1 MNALELY
8 YCIFL
13 NVKQSCIK
21 KRRKNYFSIHSS
33 VFSLSNGIG
42 LLIEDVNMEQLS
54 AMHLKWSYRLDS
66 LSVLI
71 CSAEHKMCWNIVTFD
86 LFVDDLEPACM
97 TIMFLF
103 SPQRRQRCHLKI
115 ITIACTTTASYFQFV
130 SQLNISR

>member
-54 AMHLKWSYRLDS
+54 AMHLKWSYRLES

-97 TIMFLF
+97 TIKIMFLF
-103 SPQRRQRCHLKI
+103 SPQRRLRCHLKI
-115 ITIACTTTASYFQFV
+115 ITIACKTTDFIFNLSC
-130 SQLNISR
+130 N